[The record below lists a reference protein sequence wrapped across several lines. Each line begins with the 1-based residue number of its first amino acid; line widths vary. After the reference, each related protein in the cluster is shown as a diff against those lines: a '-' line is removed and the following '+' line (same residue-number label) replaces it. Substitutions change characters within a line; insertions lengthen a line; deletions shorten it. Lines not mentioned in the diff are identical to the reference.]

1 MEENGNIV
9 KAVTE
14 NQLKLDTDGIKRF
27 IAIREPVFLLDSA
40 IVTPGKCAEGEKN
53 LEKKEAFWE
62 GHYPGYPI
70 MPGTYQLEA
79 LAQLFSLT
87 FLTLTKERN
96 TIPKLVG
103 FEHVRFFKEVIP
115 SGTLHMQTEL
125 VSLKRGLA
133 KGMGKAYVDGR
144 MVCSAEIKTVVEGL
158 EDI

>member
-9 KAVTE
+9 KAVTD
-14 NQLKLDTDGIKRF
+14 NQLKLDTDGIKRY

-62 GHYPGYPI
+62 GHYPDYPI

-87 FLTLTKERN
+87 FLTMTEEKKM
-96 TIPKLVG
+96 IPKLVG
-103 FEHVRFFKEVIP
+103 FDHVRFFKEVFPVGI
-115 SGTLHMQTEL
+115 LYMQTEL

-133 KGMGKAYVDGR
+133 KGTGKAYVDDS
-144 MVCSAEIKTVVEGL
+144 MVCSVEIKTFIDGL
-158 EDI
+158 EDM